1 MKIQRDF
8 LLINL
13 SKVNIYIYIYIRNI
27 VFKELYIDYRSKS
40 ID

>member
-13 SKVNIYIYIYIRNI
+13 SKVNIYIYIRNI

>member
-13 SKVNIYIYIYIRNI
+13 SKVNIYIRNI
-27 VFKELYIDYRSKS
+27 VFKKLYIDYISKS

>member
-13 SKVNIYIYIYIRNI
+13 SKVNIYFRNI